1 MAKAEK
7 TQNSAIEK
15 RKVMVLEQEIKL
27 KVRQVEMAEIRER
40 IRFTQE
46 LKALGQS
53 DSEIEKYLAAQ
64 FACGE
69 GSGTGPTPGP
79 SSAPID
85 VTDENEDDEDD
96 EDEED

>member
-1 MAKAEK
+1 
-7 TQNSAIEK
+7 
-15 RKVMVLEQEIKL
+15 
-27 KVRQVEMAEIRER
+27 MAEIRER

-96 EDEED
+96 EDEEDW